1 MQSAKGTHMEY
12 DEDKIDEV
20 SLALLHLTSFREHKG
35 DPTRAWKGL
44 DWGIRDR
51 LFDKGYILDPR
62 NKSKSVIL
70 TEEGAR
76 LSKELFDKHFA
87 RHTDSAE

>member
-1 MQSAKGTHMEY
+1 MAVFE
-12 DEDKIDEV
+12 
-20 SLALLHLTSFREHKG
+20 
-35 DPTRAWKGL
+35 
-44 DWGIRDR
+44 WG
-51 LFDKGYILDPR
+51 KGYILDPR